1 MQDFS
6 TKELSLHF
14 LGNVQLS
21 SSAMWK
27 VSRVDPINYPMT
39 SMWQLVAFWKLK
51 GGEELLTLFNFL
63 CFSIKQIQ
71 FVATQSLT
79 DNTSG
84 NCVMLWE
91 SRNPGVKCTCATLFI
106 VTGHTFFIHHASTL
120 ARSRDPRAA
129 QHPPRKGDYWC
140 PPRPPLCCQAK
151 QMMPM

>member
-6 TKELSLHF
+6 AEELSLRF
-14 LGNVQLS
+14 LGNLRLG

-39 SMWQLVAFWKLK
+39 SMCLPVAFWKLK

-71 FVATQSLT
+71 FVAPQSLP

-84 NCVMLWE
+84 NYVMLWE
-91 SRNPGVKCTCATLFI
+91 SRNPGVSCTCATLLI
-106 VTGHTFFIHHASTL
+106 VKGHTFFIDHGSAL
-120 ARSRDPRAA
+120 ATSRDPRGA
-129 QHPPRKGDYWC
+129 QHPPIKAITGA
-140 PPRPPLCCQAK
+140 QTKAG
-151 QMMPM
+151 